1 MLFFLWRYRRTKSGS
16 KWGWFTR
23 STTTVYDPLMFVLSE
38 FLDQKECLLSVV
50 KAIREDLKPF
60 YQKNYD
66 VFEGRNSNRSDIEKR
81 ITLYREF
88 FKSIL
93 RINNAKY
100 IRAEQVEIGFI
111 EEICG

>member
-1 MLFFLWRYRRTKSGS
+1 
-16 KWGWFTR
+16 
-23 STTTVYDPLMFVLSE
+23 MFVLSE
-38 FLDQKECLLSVV
+38 FLDQKECLLSAV

-88 FKSIL
+88 FK
-93 RINNAKY
+93 KY
-100 IRAEQVEIGFI
+100 LED
-111 EEICG
+111 